1 VNGNITLS
9 AYLGNYF
16 EWSGSTSTMKKYYS
30 AGSLRLA
37 MRTGSGTGTTGLLWL
52 LGDHLG
58 STSKAANPN
67 GTLYSGSEQRYKP
80 WGEKR
85 FPAGSSTAP
94 TTYRY
99 TGQRQEK
106 DLGGVDGLYFYQS
119 RWYDPALGRWLSP
132 DTIVPEGVQ
141 GTQAWD
147 RYAYSNNSPVVYS
160 DPTGH
165 WIESL
170 LDIASIAYD
179 IYDISQNGLNWET
192 GLALA
197 ADVGGLILP
206 GVTGGG
212 LAVRALT
219 HADEAVDA
227 VRAVNTA
234 GNLAQAANQ
243 ADNLT
248 DALTHVDDLPNNA
261 YVCRGGTCT
270 AERFAGGSGVTIN
283 PDGTLSGVSVNSAPG
298 FSVQELTQNIP
309 NNQVGVTTVG
319 DVRAAGGNVIPQ
331 PLFDNPYHAYL
342 SGITPSQ
349 AENLFTPTIRN
360 PNRGR

>member
-1 VNGNITLS
+1 V
-9 AYLGNYF
+9 
-16 EWSGSTSTMKKYYS
+16 
-30 AGSLRLA
+30 
-37 MRTGSGTGTTGLLWL
+37 
-52 LGDHLG
+52 
-58 STSKAANPN
+58 
-67 GTLYSGSEQRYKP
+67 
-80 WGEKR
+80 
-85 FPAGSSTAP
+85 
-94 TTYRY
+94 
-99 TGQRQEK
+99 
-106 DLGGVDGLYFYQS
+106 
-119 RWYDPALGRWLSP
+119 RWNDPS
-132 DTIVPEGVQ
+132 
-141 GTQAWD
+141 
-147 RYAYSNNSPVVYS
+147 
-160 DPTGH
+160 GH

-179 IYDISQNGLNWET
+179 IYDISQNGLNWGT

-219 HADEAVDA
+219 HADDAVDA

-349 AENLFTPTIRN
+349 AENLFTPTIHN